1 MFEFRILALMSE
13 RMVVAYGLPKAI
25 AGMDEKIENFH
36 EISWKFRFFQVGEIS
51 FASQKKRVKFP

>member
-25 AGMDEKIENFH
+25 AGTQAQFGIAANFKRIASKCAEEKIDCVNNY
-36 EISWKFRFFQVGEIS
+36 
-51 FASQKKRVKFP
+51 